1 MIIES
6 LKQLAVPI
14 DSLQALPGNPR
25 RGDVDAVAASL
36 SRFGQRKPIVV
47 RRDDGTIIAGN
58 HTWQAAKK
66 LGWSEIAVAYV
77 GDDDVT
83 AQAYALADNRTAELG
98 DYDDELLK
106 ALIDSVGEVDPELL
120 KDTGWSDDA
129 VKELLEKIESEN
141 PKVIDEDEVPELPVQ
156 AKTKLGDLYHL
167 GRHRLLCGD
176 STDEATVAC
185 LMDGEKADMVFTDPP
200 YGVSYTGGLQFKDG
214 IVEKNNREMIK
225 NDDVDIYED
234 VFKMLSK
241 FSNGPC
247 YVWFAGTKASSLYV
261 AAEEYGEI
269 HALIIWVKNGG
280 YGALNANYK
289 QKHEPCIYWK
299 PKGKTLNFIGSTTET
314 TIWEIN
320 KDGRNNLHPTQ
331 KPVALPSKAIQNH
344 NAKTILDL
352 FGGSGSTLIASEQI
366 DRTCY
371 MMELDPKYCDVI
383 IQRWENLT
391 GEKAVLVSNAESTKA

>member
-6 LKQLAVPI
+6 LRSLAVPI
-14 DSLQALPGNPR
+14 ESLRGLPGNPR

-47 RRDDGTIIAGN
+47 RKDDGTIIAGN

-106 ALIDSVGEVDPELL
+106 QLIESVGQIDPELL
-120 KDTGWSDDA
+120 HDTGWSDDA
-129 VKELLEKIESEN
+129 VKELLDKIESEL
-141 PKVIDEDEVPELPVQ
+141 PKVVDEDEVPEPPIEP
-156 AKTKLGDLYHL
+156 KTKLGDLYHL

-176 STDEATVAC
+176 STDEATVAR
-185 LMDGEKADMVFTDPP
+185 LMDGAKADMVFTDPP
-200 YGVSYTGGLQFKDG
+200 YGVAYTGGLQFKDG
-214 IVEKNNREMIK
+214 NVEKNNREMIK
-225 NDDVDIYED
+225 NDDIDIYED

-261 AAEEYGEI
+261 AAEEYGDI
-269 HALIIWVKNGG
+269 HALLIWVKNGG

-320 KDGRNNLHPTQ
+320 KDGRNDLHPTQ
-331 KPVALPSKAIQNH
+331 KPIALPSKAIQNH
-344 NAKTILDL
+344 NGKTVLDL
-352 FGGSGSTLIASEQI
+352 FGGSGSTLIAAEQTN
-366 DRTCY
+366 RTCY

-383 IQRWENLT
+383 VQRWENLT
-391 GEKAVLVSNAESTKA
+391 GEKAKLISNAESAKA

>member
-6 LKQLAVPI
+6 LRSLAVPI
-14 DSLQALPGNPR
+14 ESLRGLPGNPR

-47 RRDDGTIIAGN
+47 RKDDGTIIAGN

-106 ALIDSVGEVDPELL
+106 QLIESVGQIDPELL
-120 KDTGWSDDA
+120 HDTGWSDDA
-129 VKELLEKIESEN
+129 VKELLDKIESEL
-141 PKVIDEDEVPELPVQ
+141 PKVVDEDEVPEPPIEP
-156 AKTKLGDLYHL
+156 KTKLGDLYHL

-176 STDEATVAC
+176 STDEATVAR
-185 LMDGEKADMVFTDPP
+185 LMDGAKADMVFTDPP
-200 YGVSYTGGLQFKDG
+200 YGVAYTGGLQFKDG
-214 IVEKNNREMIK
+214 NVEKNNREMIK
-225 NDDVDIYED
+225 NDDIDIYED

-261 AAEEYGEI
+261 AAEEYGDI

-320 KDGRNNLHPTQ
+320 KDGRNDLHPTQ
-331 KPVALPSKAIQNH
+331 KPIALPSKAIQNH
-344 NAKTILDL
+344 NGKTVLDL
-352 FGGSGSTLIASEQI
+352 FGGSGSTLIAAEQTN
-366 DRTCY
+366 RTCY

-383 IQRWENLT
+383 VQRWENLT
-391 GEKAVLVSNAESTKA
+391 GEKAKLISNAESAKA